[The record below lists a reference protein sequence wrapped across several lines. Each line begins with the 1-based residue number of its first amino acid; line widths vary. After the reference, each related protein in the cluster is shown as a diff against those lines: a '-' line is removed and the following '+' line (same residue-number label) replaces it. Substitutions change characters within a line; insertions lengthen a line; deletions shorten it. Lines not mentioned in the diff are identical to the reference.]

1 MTHSNTLGLLSI
13 SGVNPQMAPI
23 LPQTI
28 DRANQNDRAMDP
40 YSRLFGEGIILLD
53 SAIDDTVASATIAQL
68 LWLKQQKPENG
79 ITMYIMSPGGSVT
92 AGLAIYDTMRL
103 IQPTIDVSTVALGM
117 AASMGAFL
125 LAGGTK
131 GKRFALPN
139 AEILIHQPLV
149 HGGGISGQVTDIEIQ
164 AKHLVNVKN
173 RLASILA
180 ANTGQS
186 LERLLADTE
195 RDNIMTAKEAK
206 EYGLIDRVLM
216 SDEG

>member
-1 MTHSNTLGLLSI
+1 MTYANSHSLISI

-28 DRANQNDRAMDP
+28 DRGNQNDRAMDP

-68 LWLKQQKPENG
+68 LWLKQQKPEGG
-79 ITMYIMSPGGSVT
+79 ITMYIMSPGGSVS

-103 IQPTIDVSTVALGM
+103 IQRTIDISTVALGM

-186 LERLLADTE
+186 LERLIADTE
-195 RDNIMTAKEAK
+195 RDNIMTAEEAK
-206 EYGLIDRVLM
+206 DYGLIDQVLLA
-216 SDEG
+216 DAG